1 MWVFSNTSLHL
12 AGGSSWCCGI
22 RLQLSGQWW
31 QGLVAICLQMLCL
44 SPLVTGPGPHKGSAV
59 LGVVQVQVLVLVPST
74 GARGKTHKGWDWVQ
88 TTRQWT
94 ARAASSYHHQL
105 DCYHHLLFFYLLFIP
120 LSYSSSRKTMF
131 CSPLPHYTLH
141 AHPDICTRLSAGCR
155 LHIMQSPA
163 VESFHFWYRVSI
175 QHSIYRV
182 STHYLKTY
190 LQRMINM
197 V

>member
-1 MWVFSNTSLHL
+1 MCGYFQIHL
-12 AGGSSWCCGI
+12 CTWLVAAVGVAASGSSWVG
-22 RLQLSGQWW
+22 SGGRGWW
-31 QGLVAICLQMLCL
+31 RYAYKCSACLHWSQAQVHTKAALCW
-44 SPLVTGPGPHKGSAV
+44 V
-59 LGVVQVQVLVLVPST
+59 LGVVQVLVPST

-120 LSYSSSRKTMF
+120 LSYWSSRKTMF

-155 LHIMQSPA
+155 ACRSRL
-163 VESFHFWYRVSI
+163 WRVS
-175 QHSIYRV
+175 S
-182 STHYLKTY
+182 SDTEYL
-190 LQRMINM
+190 
-197 V
+197 